1 MVKKERLQ
9 FFASLLTLLMALLYI
24 TAPSLVFAQTF
35 QKLLSDINVAIKSIV
50 PVLIAITGAVFLWGV
65 FIFVT
70 GADSEEKRKKGI
82 NIMIY
87 SLIGIVLAVSV
98 WGLVNL
104 VIKAFG
110 IDNPKKL
117 DIPQI
122 KI

>member
-1 MVKKERLQ
+1 
-9 FFASLLTLLMALLYI
+9 MALLYI